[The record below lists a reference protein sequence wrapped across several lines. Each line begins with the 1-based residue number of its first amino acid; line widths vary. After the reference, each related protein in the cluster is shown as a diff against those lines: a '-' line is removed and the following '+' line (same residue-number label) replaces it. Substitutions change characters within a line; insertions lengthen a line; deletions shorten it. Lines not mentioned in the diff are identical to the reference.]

1 MDVTTVLGVAKEA
14 LYVAAIVSA
23 PSLLTVLAV
32 GLLIGLLQAAT
43 QIQEM
48 TLAFIPKLIA
58 LVAAIIIAGAW
69 MLGVLIDFTTELYH
83 DIPVLIG

>member
-1 MDVTTVLGVAKEA
+1 MDVTTVLQVAKEA
-14 LYVAAIVSA
+14 LYVAALVSA

-69 MLGVLIDFTTELYH
+69 MLGILIDFTQQLFA
-83 DIPVLIG
+83 DIPGLIG